1 MRYSTSVTVDLPQFP
16 TSHIYSWL
24 YGNGA
29 ITARHFFLVF
39 IASKIELTEV
49 NRSLEERER
58 APCVSEPSRMKYAT
72 LHFAFIYMAFINNLR
87 WRNFGLCA
95 KVSMLPPAAAARAR
109 AIEFFNEA
117 PLRRRGAIFHL
128 ANCRAER
135 GTVEFTRVSYR

>member
-1 MRYSTSVTVDLPQFP
+1 MCNKPL
-16 TSHIYSWL
+16 
-24 YGNGA
+24 
-29 ITARHFFLVF
+29 
-39 IASKIELTEV
+39 
-49 NRSLEERER
+49 
-58 APCVSEPSRMKYAT
+58 RMKYAT

-95 KVSMLPPAAAARAR
+95 KVSMYRRAR
-109 AIEFFNEA
+109 AIEFFNGA